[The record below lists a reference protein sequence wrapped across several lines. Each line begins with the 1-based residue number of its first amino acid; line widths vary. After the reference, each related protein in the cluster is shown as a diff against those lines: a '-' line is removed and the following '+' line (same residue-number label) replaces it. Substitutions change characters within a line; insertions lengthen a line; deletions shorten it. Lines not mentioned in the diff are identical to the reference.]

1 MIRISLWRNL
11 RIVRAVLLVLSL
23 SALQACQ
30 PGHEGSATSAD
41 LPAAVQNQSK
51 PGQLDPASGLP
62 VIALNELPPEARDTL
77 RAIKQGGPFAFDRD
91 GVVFGNRERVLPNHP
106 RGYYHEY
113 TVTTPGVRTRGARRI
128 ITGAPV
134 EYYYTADHYQS
145 FKSIR
150 E

>member
-1 MIRISLWRNL
+1 MWRRTGIL
-11 RIVRAVLLVLSL
+11 LLLVLSL

-30 PGHEGSATSAD
+30 PGHDGSASSAD
-41 LPAAVQNQSK
+41 LSAQSQFRT
-51 PGQLDPASGLP
+51 GQLDPLTGLP
-62 VIALNELPPEARDTL
+62 FIALNELPPEARDTL
-77 RAIKQGGPFAFDRD
+77 RAIKRGGPFAFDRD
-91 GVVFGNRERVLPNHP
+91 GVVFGNRERVLPSHP

-113 TVTTPGVRTRGARRI
+113 TVKTPGVRTRGARRI
-128 ITGAPV
+128 ITGAPA